1 MQHPGTVLQQMLIL
15 HLFTGCFIRATMI
28 LLDVYSQ
35 KQRVLWMIPDPLTMT
50 IPLRMDEHGAIRMS
64 DTRVTLDTVIARY
77 HQGDSPEVIHEA
89 FDVLPLN
96 DIYAVIAYYLA
107 HRDELDAYLQRREV
121 EAERLRQEWEA
132 KYPPKVTKAELLA
145 RLEARKNNQD
155 N

>member
-1 MQHPGTVLQQMLIL
+1 
-15 HLFTGCFIRATMI
+15 
-28 LLDVYSQ
+28 
-35 KQRVLWMIPDPLTMT
+35 MIPDPLTMT

-145 RLEARKNNQD
+145 RLEARKNDQD
-155 N
+155 D

>member
-1 MQHPGTVLQQMLIL
+1 
-15 HLFTGCFIRATMI
+15 
-28 LLDVYSQ
+28 
-35 KQRVLWMIPDPLTMT
+35 MIPD
-50 IPLRMDEHGAIRMS
+50 PLRMDEHGTILMS
-64 DTRVTLDTVIARY
+64 GTRVTLDTVIARY

-132 KYPPKVTKAELLA
+132 KYPLKVTKAELLA